1 MDPDTANRDRKG
13 LTEHEARERLSKFG
27 VNRIL
32 SRHEVTFLGIAKEEI
47 TEPMILLL
55 LAVGVFYTILGNLN
69 DALTLYAIIATLVL
83 VEIANEYRAKKAIS
97 SLAQLAEPKTRVV
110 RDGMIKELATEM
122 VVPGDLLVFVSGTRV
137 EADGRI
143 VSAVS
148 LQVDESSLTGESFP
162 REKAPGDEVFAGT
175 LVIAG
180 EGMMEAAF
188 TGGATRIGRLAAQA
202 QEIRQPKT
210 PLQLAMKALVKIL
223 VSVALF
229 FSIIIP
235 LIGFL
240 QGQPLRD
247 MFLTGLALAFATIPE
262 ELPIII
268 TMNLGLG
275 AYMLSKENFLVKKLK
290 AAETLGNATVIVT
303 DKTGTLTESAMRVA
317 AVFPERDAA
326 RILRSARSAMT
337 DLSDSIT
344 DRAIIGAADIQHI
357 PPDPGR
363 VIRERSFETG
373 KKTRALVR
381 DHNGSLVL
389 SVIGAPEEVL
399 AGATGNTVEA
409 TAALAQETAR
419 GQRVIAVAHRAISP
433 AERDIPFLALE
444 RDLIL
449 DGLIAIEDPPRPGVK
464 ETIERAQHAGIR
476 IIMVTGD
483 HPQTAA
489 AIAGEVGIPH
499 ARVLEGKELDA
510 LADNDLRTALADV
523 SVFARATPQHKY
535 RIVKTLQENGEVVAV
550 TGDGVNDSLALKGA
564 DIGIAM
570 GIKGTDAAKEAADIV
585 IADDNFITIGKGIFE
600 GRRIFDN
607 LSKGVKYYLSVK
619 VALIAVFAAS
629 LAAGIPFPFS
639 PIQIILLEL
648 FMDLGASASFV
659 AEPAEPSIDQRPP
672 HDPRIPFL
680 STPMVTGIAL
690 GSAALWVAVFVP
702 YWSALHQSI
711 PLAAAQ
717 TAAFSS
723 WMIGHIL
730 LAFFSRSAYD
740 PLSGIG
746 VFTNHV
752 MVLWAAGALAFL
764 AILLGVPAAGERFG
778 LTQVPAATILAIAGF
793 AFVCMGGFELAKIV
807 NRHERDD
814 GEKTGPS

>member
-1 MDPDTANRDRKG
+1 MDPDAATRDHKG
-13 LTEHEARERLSKFG
+13 LTEPEAREQLRKFG
-27 VNRIL
+27 KNRIT
-32 SRHEVTFLGIAKEEI
+32 SRHEITFLGIAKEEI

-110 RDGMIKELATEM
+110 RDGTIKEVATD
-122 VVPGDLLVFVSGTRV
+122 VIVPKDLLVFVSGTRV
-137 EADGRI
+137 AADGRV

-162 REKAPGDEVFAGT
+162 QEKVPGDEVFAGT

-180 EGMMEAAF
+180 EGMMEAGF
-188 TGGATRIGRLAAQA
+188 TGGATRIGRLTVQA

-210 PLQLAMKALVKIL
+210 PLQLAMKALVKTL
-223 VSVALF
+223 VFVALF
-229 FSIIIP
+229 FSIVIP

-240 QGQPLRD
+240 QGQPLRQ

-317 AVFPERDAA
+317 TLFPDRDAGL
-326 RILRSARSAMT
+326 ILRSARSAMT

-357 PPDPGR
+357 SPDPSR
-363 VIRERSFETG
+363 VIREHSFETG
-373 KKTRALVR
+373 KKTRALIR

-389 SVIGAPEEVL
+389 YMIGAPEEVL
-399 AGATGNTVEA
+399 TGVSGDTKDA
-409 TAALAQETAR
+409 TAALAKETAR
-419 GQRVIAVAHRAISP
+419 GQRVIAVAHRTLSP
-433 AERDIPFLALE
+433 AEREIPLPALE
-444 RDLIL
+444 RDLEL
-449 DGLIAIEDPPRPGVK
+449 DGLIAIEDPPRPGVR
-464 ETIERAQHAGIR
+464 ETIERAQRAGIR

-499 ARVLEGKELDA
+499 TRVLEGKDLDA
-510 LADNDLRTALADV
+510 LKDTDLRTELDSV

-535 RIVKTLQENGEVVAV
+535 RIVKTLQEKGEVVAV

-619 VALIAVFAAS
+619 IALIAVFTAS

-648 FMDLGASASFV
+648 FIDLGASASFV
-659 AEPAEPSIDQRPP
+659 AEPPEPSIDQRPP

-680 STPMVTGIAL
+680 NTPMLAGIAL
-690 GSAALWVAVFVP
+690 GGGALWVTVFIP
-702 YWSALHQSI
+702 YWSALYLSM

-730 LAFFSRSAYD
+730 LAFFSRSTHD
-740 PLSGIG
+740 PLYRIG
-746 VFTNHV
+746 VFSNRV
-752 MVLWAAGALAFL
+752 MVLWAAGALVFL
-764 AILLGVPAAGERFG
+764 ALLLGVHAIGQRFG
-778 LTQVPAATILAIAGF
+778 ITHITAGTIFIITGF
-793 AFVCMGGFELAKIV
+793 AFVCMAGFELAKIAKKS
-807 NRHERDD
+807 ESLTK
-814 GEKTGPS
+814 G

>member
-1 MDPDTANRDRKG
+1 MDPSAAIRDLKG
-13 LTEHEARERLSKFG
+13 LSEQEALKQLTKSG
-27 VNRIL
+27 LNRIT
-32 SRHEVTFLGIAKEEI
+32 SRHEITFLGIAKEEI

-55 LAVGVFYTILGNLN
+55 LAVGVCYTILGNLN

-97 SLAQLAEPKTRVV
+97 SLALLAEPKTRVV
-110 RDGMIKELATEM
+110 RESSIKEIETGF
-122 VVPGDLLVFVSGTRV
+122 VVPGDTLVIVSGTRIA
-137 EADGRI
+137 ADGR
-143 VSAVS
+143 VLFAVS

-162 REKAPGDEVFAGT
+162 VEKVTGDEVSAGT
-175 LVIAG
+175 LVVAG
-180 EGMMEAAF
+180 EGMMEAVS
-188 TGGATRIGRLAAQA
+188 TGGSTRIGKLAALA

-210 PLQLAMKALVKIL
+210 PLQLAMKALVKTL
-223 VSVALF
+223 VFVALF
-229 FSIIIP
+229 FSISIP

-240 QGQPLRD
+240 QGQPLRE
-247 MFLTGLALAFATIPE
+247 MFLIGLALAFATIPE

-303 DKTGTLTESAMRVA
+303 DKTGTLTESTMHVA
-317 AVFPERDAA
+317 SVFPENDTYI
-326 RILRSARSAMT
+326 ILRSARSAMT

-344 DRAIIGAADIQHI
+344 DRAVITAAEIHHI
-357 PPDPGR
+357 SPNPGQ

-373 KKTRALVR
+373 KKTRALIR
-381 DHNGSLVL
+381 DQNGSQVL
-389 SVIGAPEEVL
+389 YLIGAPEEVL
-399 AGATGNTVEA
+399 AGVTGETKEA
-409 TAALAQETAR
+409 AAALAKETER
-419 GQRVIAVAHRAISP
+419 GRRVIAVAHRAISSE
-433 AERDIPFLALE
+433 EREIPLPALE
-444 RDLIL
+444 RDLVL
-449 DGLIAIEDPPRPGVK
+449 DGLIAIEDPPRPGVR
-464 ETIERAQHAGIR
+464 ETIERAHRAGIR

-483 HPQTAA
+483 HPQTAT

-499 ARVLEGKELDA
+499 DRVLEGKDLDV
-510 LADNDLRTALADV
+510 LGDTDLRTTLAKI

-535 RIVKTLQENGEVVAV
+535 RIVKNLQEEGEVVAV
-550 TGDGVNDSLALKGA
+550 TGDGVNDSLALKAA

-629 LAAGIPFPFS
+629 LVAAIPFPFS
-639 PIQIILLEL
+639 PVQIILLEL

-659 AEPAEPSIDQRPP
+659 AEPPEPSIDQRPP
-672 HDPRIPFL
+672 HDPKIPFL
-680 STPMVTGIAL
+680 NSPMLAGIAL
-690 GSAALWVAVFVP
+690 GGAALWVAVFIT
-702 YWSALHQSI
+702 YWSALYLGI

-730 LAFFSRSAYD
+730 LAFFSRSAHD
-740 PLSGIG
+740 PLYRTG
-746 VFTNHV
+746 VFSNRV
-752 MVLWAAGALAFL
+752 MVLWAGGASAFL
-764 AILLGVPAAGERFG
+764 ALLLTVPAIGQRFG
-778 LTQVPAATILAIAGF
+778 ITPISAGTVLVIAGF
-793 AFVCMGGFELAKIV
+793 TLACMAGFELAKFFKKS
-807 NRHERDD
+807 
-814 GEKTGPS
+814 EKMTTG

>member
-1 MDPDTANRDRKG
+1 MDPDAPPRDHKG
-13 LTEHEARERLSKFG
+13 LTSLEARERLRKFG
-27 VNRIL
+27 RNRIA
-32 SRHEVTFLGIAKEEI
+32 SRHEITFLGIAKEEI

-55 LAVGVFYTILGNLN
+55 LVVGVFYTVLGNLN
-69 DALTLYAIIATLVL
+69 DALTLYAIIVTLVL

-97 SLAQLAEPKTRVV
+97 SLAQLTEPKTRVV
-110 RDGMIKELATEM
+110 RDGTIREVATDE
-122 VVPGDLLVFVSGTRV
+122 VVPGDLLVFVSGTRIA
-137 EADGRI
+137 ADGK
-143 VSAVS
+143 VESAVS

-162 REKAPGDEVFAGT
+162 RDKGPGDEVSAGT
-175 LVIAG
+175 LVISG
-180 EGMMEAAF
+180 EGMMEAAS
-188 TGGATRIGRLAAQA
+188 TGGATRIGKIAAQA

-210 PLQLAMKALVKIL
+210 PLQLAMKALVKTL
-223 VSVALF
+223 VFVALF

-240 QGQPLRD
+240 QGQPLRQ
-247 MFLTGLALAFATIPE
+247 MFLTGLALTFATIPE

-317 AVFPERDAA
+317 EVFPDRDTATV
-326 RILRSARSAMT
+326 LRSARSAMT

-344 DRAIIGAADIQHI
+344 DHAIIEAADSLHI
-357 PPDPGR
+357 PSDSGK

-373 KKTRALVR
+373 KKTRAVVR
-381 DHNGSLVL
+381 DHNETFVL
-389 SVIGAPEEVL
+389 SMIGAPEEVFSSVSGDTSQAMESL
-399 AGATGNTVEA
+399 V
-409 TAALAQETAR
+409 QETAR
-419 GQRVIAVAHRAISP
+419 GQRVVAVAHRAISP
-433 AERDIPFLALE
+433 AERDMPFVELE
-444 RDLIL
+444 RDLVL

-464 ETIERAQHAGIR
+464 ETIERAHRAGIR

-483 HPQTAA
+483 HPKTAA
-489 AIAGEVGIPH
+489 AIAGEVGIPD
-499 ARVLEGKELDA
+499 ASVLEGKDLDA
-510 LADNDLRTALADV
+510 LADTNLRASLDEV

-535 RIVKTLQENGEVVAV
+535 RIVKILQEKGEVVAV

-619 VALIAVFAAS
+619 VALIAVFAAA

-659 AEPAEPSIDQRPP
+659 AEPPEPSIDRRPP

-680 STPMVTGIAL
+680 NTRMLTGIAL
-690 GSAALWVAVFVP
+690 GGIALWVAVFVP
-702 YWSALHQSI
+702 YWSSFHLGV

-730 LAFFSRSAYD
+730 LAYFSRSAHD
-740 PLSGIG
+740 PLYRIG
-746 VFTNHV
+746 VFSNRV
-752 MVLWAAGALAFL
+752 MVLWAAGALIFL
-764 AILLGVPAAGERFG
+764 ALLLGVPEIGQRLG
-778 LTQVPAATILAIAGF
+778 ITHLTAATVLIIAVF
-793 AFVCMGGFELAKIV
+793 SFVCMAGFEVAKIV
-807 NRHERDD
+807 RKSNSNPV
-814 GEKTGPS
+814 TG